1 MNSNFKDL
9 ALNPASVVI
18 IHTNWQKCAE
28 LAHMNVQP
36 VLISINARPAP
47 QDISIMNMKKAV
59 VISVIV
65 AITKIMQLINA
76 RDVLKDVENVK
87 ITPVVGIVSMTIL

>member
-1 MNSNFKDL
+1 
-9 ALNPASVVI
+9 
-18 IHTNWQKCAE
+18 
-28 LAHMNVQP
+28 
-36 VLISINARPAP
+36 
-47 QDISIMNMKKAV
+47 MNMKKAV